1 MTKRFIEQ
9 IKEDLEAIKDL
20 WGKNDNRLDNDWYAF
35 HYWILNYLYHI
46 DIDDIS
52 NLITE
57 HNDKGIDCFVHF
69 EDAKEL
75 YIIQN
80 CFYSESSNLK
90 RERISDFLITPLNSL
105 SNNTYTRSKLL
116 QNIFNQLKNDDEYT
130 VYLYCYT
137 TKSSRNISKDILSL
151 FEKKDFNYTFHVETK
166 LVDIEE
172 LKCIYEGK
180 RFDKY
185 ISFQCD
191 IKVKSE
197 QTIIQKSEQHDKAS
211 NVDTAYAAINVFEI
225 YSMLKSSQET
235 EYDLFDKNIREYL
248 GIKGKRGKTNKE
260 IRTTLLNDIERN
272 RFFYYN
278 NGITIICD
286 SLKKLKKKRQNFLH
300 LIQPQIVNGCQTVNT
315 IYNTIE
321 ELSLNKTKGEIVKM
335 FKNCFILAKVF
346 QVNKT
351 NDSECTIYEN
361 IV

>member
-1 MTKRFIEQ
+1 MK
-9 IKEDLEAIKDL
+9 A
-20 WGKNDNRLDNDWYAF
+20 
-35 HYWILNYLYHI
+35 
-46 DIDDIS
+46 
-52 NLITE
+52 
-57 HNDKGIDCFVHF
+57 
-69 EDAKEL
+69 
-75 YIIQN
+75 
-80 CFYSESSNLK
+80 
-90 RERISDFLITPLNSL
+90 
-105 SNNTYTRSKLL
+105 
-116 QNIFNQLKNDDEYT
+116 
-130 VYLYCYT
+130 
-137 TKSSRNISKDILSL
+137 
-151 FEKKDFNYTFHVETK
+151 
-166 LVDIEE
+166 
-172 LKCIYEGK
+172 
-180 RFDKY
+180 
-185 ISFQCD
+185 
-191 IKVKSE
+191 E

-211 NVDTAYAAINVFEI
+211 NVDTAYAAINVYEI